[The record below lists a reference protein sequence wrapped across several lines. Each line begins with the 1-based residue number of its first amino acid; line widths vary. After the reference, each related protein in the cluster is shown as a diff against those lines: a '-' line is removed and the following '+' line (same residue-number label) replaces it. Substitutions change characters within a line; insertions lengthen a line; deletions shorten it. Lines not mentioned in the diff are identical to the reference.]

1 MEKKGG
7 FFFFLHK
14 VKRNRLF
21 MRVSEIRLLFAIETP
36 AYFITLLIFLSRQNS
51 LIKKKAA
58 FEIESLR
65 LQWQVENRSISF

>member
-1 MEKKGG
+1 M
-7 FFFFLHK
+7 L
-14 VKRNRLF
+14 VAC
-21 MRVSEIRLLFAIETP
+21 VSEIRLLFAIETP
-36 AYFITLLIFLSRQNS
+36 AYFLTLLIFLSRQNS